1 MGQGR
6 IMQKFFALLSLA
18 TALALGA
25 CETTGTSSVASPAS
39 ASSSSQA
46 AGPSA
51 PSSPAPQASLTRPAP
66 IEPSYIPT
74 SAELI
79 GVEAARA
86 ETMLGAPALKR
97 VDRGSELWQYPSA
110 ACVLFVFLYPNE
122 AGDMAVNYLTASAAQ
137 AGGTVPEDDACIAAA
152 VRAAANAARL
162 S

>member
-1 MGQGR
+1 M
-6 IMQKFFALLSLA
+6 KKLFALLGLA
-18 TALALGA
+18 AALALGA
-25 CETTGTSSVASPAS
+25 CETTGTSSVASPAGATS
-39 ASSSSQA
+39 PNNA
-46 AGPSA
+46 ADTSVP
-51 PSSPAPQASLTRPAP
+51 PRPTPTASLTRPAP

-79 GVEAARA
+79 GAQAARA

-97 VDRGSELWQYPSA
+97 IDHGSELWQYPSE

>member
-6 IMQKFFALLSLA
+6 IMQKLSIVIAVAA
-18 TALALGA
+18 TLALGA
-25 CETTGTSSVASPAS
+25 CETTSTSSIAPAS
-39 ASSSSQA
+39 GA
-46 AGPSA
+46 ATGSRSA
-51 PSSPAPQASLTRPAP
+51 EATAPVNSPQASLSRPAP

-79 GVEAARA
+79 GVDAARA
-86 ETMLGAPALKR
+86 ETLLGAPALR
-97 VDRGSELWQYPSA
+97 RLDRDAELWQYPSD

-122 AGDMAVNYLTASAAQ
+122 AGDMAVDYLTSGAVH
-137 AGGTVPEDDACIAAA
+137 AGDSVPDDDACIAAA